1 MTFFK
6 RALAAA
12 GSMALLCGGLILGT
26 GPAQAT
32 SCPQGQIVVD
42 LGAGGQTCIPAAG
55 GGSNGSGG
63 ADYGGGGGGGSDG
76 GTVTGPPVKIETPYG
91 PTPGYQPPVQ
101 AWTPPAPASNPPAYT
116 PPVQAPQY
124 QAPGTNT
131 VPAPPAPVVVDAG
144 AVPEAAVPGPDR
156 AVEPASSRASALPE
170 VQAREAKAARVEM
183 VRGAAE
189 EAVLR
194 ARVAAAVEQ
203 ALSAR

>member
-6 RALAAA
+6 RALATA
-12 GSMALLCGGLILGT
+12 GSLALLGGGLILGAA
-26 GPAQAT
+26 PAQAI
-32 SCPQGQIVVD
+32 SCPPGQVLVD
-42 LGAGGQTCIPAAG
+42 LGAMGQACQQGPSS
-55 GGSNGSGG
+55 GGSGSGTI
-63 ADYGGGGGGGSDG
+63 DYGGGGGSNSGS
-76 GTVTGPPVKIETPYG
+76 VSGPPVKTETPYG

-101 AWTPPAPASNPPAYT
+101 SWTPPAPVSNPPAYS

-124 QAPGTNT
+124 QAPVTNT
-131 VPAPPAPVVVDAG
+131 VPAPSAPVVADAG